1 MNIKIPDVRVL
12 RAGVILLAVWT
23 AWSLF
28 VTFVNHAGAGDYT
41 WSYVHQACTS
51 PVWDGPIPGAG
62 PRGGATLC
70 SRINGL
76 YNISTAVFWA
86 GLLLLAWYFGARAL
100 AAFLARPGGQ
110 GGGETPGPG
119 GSS

>member
-1 MNIKIPDVRVL
+1 MHIKIPDARVL

-23 AWSLF
+23 GWSLF

-51 PVWDGPIPGAG
+51 QMWDGPIPGAA

-76 YNISTAVFWA
+76 YNISTAVFWV
-86 GLLLLAWYFGARAL
+86 GLLLLAWYFGARVL
-100 AAFLARPGGQ
+100 AAFLARPDGQ
-110 GGGETPGPG
+110 GSGATPGPG
-119 GSS
+119 GTS

>member
-28 VTFVNHAGAGDYT
+28 VTFVNHAGAGNYT
-41 WSYVHQACTS
+41 WSYVHEACTS

-62 PRGGATLC
+62 PTGGATLC

-76 YNISTAVFWA
+76 YNISTAAFWA
-86 GLLLLAWYFGARAL
+86 GLLLLAWYFGARVL

-110 GGGETPGPG
+110 GGADTPGRG
-119 GSS
+119 GTS

>member
-41 WSYVHQACTS
+41 WSYVHQACT
-51 PVWDGPIPGAG
+51 
-62 PRGGATLC
+62 
-70 SRINGL
+70 
-76 YNISTAVFWA
+76 
-86 GLLLLAWYFGARAL
+86 
-100 AAFLARPGGQ
+100 
-110 GGGETPGPG
+110 
-119 GSS
+119 